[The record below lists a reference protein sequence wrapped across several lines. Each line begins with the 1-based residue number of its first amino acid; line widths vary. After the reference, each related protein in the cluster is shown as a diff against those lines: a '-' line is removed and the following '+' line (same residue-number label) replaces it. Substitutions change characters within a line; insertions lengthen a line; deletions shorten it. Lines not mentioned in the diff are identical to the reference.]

1 MKFILALGFLLIG
14 QTATAETFAECLAL
28 RDLGQ
33 QLVSKARRV
42 ESQLVDEKCP
52 KERFRKTLNNVSDWA
67 WVTDVEVRQQCRDEW
82 REKNQYIY
90 RDLFGNGYR
99 SEKGIEI
106 AKSLEEIGAQM
117 ATISCPIS
125 DLKWTNED

>member
-1 MKFILALGFLLIG
+1 MKLILVLGVLLIG
-14 QTATAETFAECLAL
+14 QTASAETFVECLAL

-33 QLVSKARRV
+33 HLVSKARRV
-42 ESQLVDEKCP
+42 ESDLVNEKCP

-67 WVTDVEVRQQCRDEW
+67 WVTDVEARQKCRDEW
-82 REKNQYIY
+82 REINQYLY

-106 AKSLEEIGAQM
+106 AKSIEELGTQM
-117 ATISCPIS
+117 EAISCPTG
-125 DLKWTNED
+125 DLKWTK